1 MEERSSP
8 RRRPRIFN
16 TPFESGVRS
25 LILLTS
31 CFPRQLG
38 LRKLVVLDHL
48 VVHTGDVDGP
58 ESLHPREKSRAAEL
72 LVRRRLVEAGLALMG
87 TRGLIT
93 RHPTA
98 DGFRYQAGEEAGTFV
113 DLLQST
119 YAMALRA
126 RADWL
131 SDNVVPLSDDALNQ
145 LVHRRIDKWT
155 PEFQADNGLG
165 A

>member
-1 MEERSSP
+1 MEERLAP

-16 TPFESGVRS
+16 TPFESGIRS

-48 VVHTGDVDGP
+48 VVHTGDIDGP
-58 ESLHPREKSRAAEL
+58 ESLHPQEESRAAEL

-93 RHPTA
+93 RHPMPE
-98 DGFRYQAGEEAGTFV
+98 GFRYQAGEEAGTFV
-113 DLLQST
+113 DLLQSK
-119 YAMALRA
+119 YAMALRE

-131 SDNVVPLSDDALNQ
+131 SENVVPLSDDALNQ
-145 LVHRRIDKWT
+145 LVHRRIDQWA
-155 PEFQADNGLG
+155 PEFQADNGPG